1 MNQRNQPQQKEPS
14 QMAIEIYA
22 DLEEVAA
29 EVAEVEVT
37 AEVDAVDPIESEP
50 TDAPEA
56 SNQEGETAEA
66 PAEVETPTAAIQST
80 WTRTTDETDILAK
93 IYNAE
98 FDCARAEAIVEERK
112 AELKE
117 AKDHYDGCVEK
128 LRELARHARNDSPA
142 NRPLFSN
149 LEAKVETAEGAA
161 REEEIATPA
170 EPAWKSLTVD
180 ALPDIT
186 PKTKEQLRDCGI
198 NTLSELAELITR
210 CEHDSTAA
218 WPKGIGKVKQEM
230 IVAALVTVQDLERCE
245 GNEGVKVEPIGETV
259 YPTAEEWEA
268 MNDKKQIEWLEERA
282 WALSESNVA
291 TAELVKNENWKQ
303 GFDAHDE
310 GLKVANCPY
319 DPGQT
324 CDKWLCGWLRAKE
337 VSERDAEE

>member
-1 MNQRNQPQQKEPS
+1 MPV
-14 QMAIEIYA
+14 EIYHFRPETK
-22 DLEEVAA
+22 LA
-29 EVAEVEVT
+29 EVEVEVT

-186 PKTKEQLRDCGI
+186 PKTKEQLRDGGI
-198 NTLSELAELITR
+198 NTLTELAELITR
-210 CEHDSTAA
+210 SEHDSTAA

-245 GNEGVKVEPIGETV
+245 DSKSVPVEPI
-259 YPTAEEWEA
+259 YPTAEEWETWSES
-268 MNDKKQIEWLEERA
+268 KQTRWLEDRA
-282 WALSESNVA
+282 DVLEAGDVA
-291 TAELVKNENWKQ
+291 TPELMKTKAWEQ
-303 GFDAHDE
+303 GFDAFDDGMKIE
-310 GLKVANCPY
+310 NCELL
-319 DPGQT
+319 PGEE
-324 CDKWLCGWLRAKE
+324 CDAWLCGWLRAKDQ
-337 VSERDAEE
+337 SEE